1 MLMTLDQWLARFFGA
16 GRRADRPAPLSQR
29 ASFGLDGMEMRQ
41 IDANFE
47 LQEWD
52 EEPESE
58 PSPYRPHFRRP
69 RAVFV
74 DSSQDFAPR
83 APVALPP
90 AEWAPPAPPE
100 PDYPPQHFI
109 PAEQDERVRLEAMA
123 AQKSREILAAAQFE
137 PQFQSDIV
145 VASPQEGPAPK
156 FWRADQPNVRFT
168 RTPEASIARRLAE
181 EEAQRRAAEE
191 ESRRIEEEARLKA
204 EEQTRR
210 LEETRLA
217 QSHAINAPKPRV
229 RYARTPDR
237 VMQERNG
244 VKPQPEP
251 EKAPEIA
258 APEAAESLSPATL
271 APVSVAPPVPAQN
284 LTGFGAFGAM
294 GARFTFSVG
303 FGGISAPAP
312 APASVQAP
320 AAPEPV
326 AAAPIA
332 AETEKPAKMR
342 LRVKAVAAP
351 LEAAPEPVRVAPEPN
366 EPARTIRRVKPANG
380 FLERLDFDATQYEPL
395 SVETLAMPPVQPV
408 EEEPEDQLEVNADAL
423 EKTLEDFGVRG
434 DVLNAHP
441 GPVVTLYEFEPAP
454 GIKSSRVIGLAD
466 DIARSMS
473 AVSAR
478 VAVVPGRNAIGI
490 ELPNP
495 RRETVY
501 LRELFASPDF
511 AETKHKLAIALG
523 KTIGGEPV
531 IVDLAK
537 MPHLLVAGTTGS
549 GKSVAINTM
558 ILSLLYRLKPQECRL
573 IMVDPKMLEL
583 SVYDGIPHL

>member
-41 IDANFE
+41 IDSNFE

-74 DSSQDFAPR
+74 DSGQDLAPR

-90 AEWAPPAPPE
+90 AEWAPPAPPS

-109 PAEQDERVRLEAMA
+109 PAEQDDRARLEAMA
-123 AQKSREILAAAQFE
+123 AQKSREILAASQIE

-168 RTPEASIARRLAE
+168 RTPQASIARRLAE
-181 EEAQRRAAEE
+181 EEAQRSAAEE
-191 ESRRIEEEARLKA
+191 EARRIEEEARLKA
-204 EEQTRR
+204 EEQARR
-210 LEETRLA
+210 LEESRLA
-217 QSHAINAPKPRV
+217 QSYAIDAPKPRV

-251 EKAPEIA
+251 EKAAEIVA
-258 APEAAESLSPATL
+258 APEPIESPAPESLAPASA
-271 APVSVAPPVPAQN
+271 APVAAQN
-284 LTGFGAFGAM
+284 LTSFGAFGAM

-312 APASVQAP
+312 APAPAP

-332 AETEKPAKMR
+332 AETEKPTKMR

-351 LEAAPEPVRVAPEPN
+351 LEAAPEPVRVQEPN
-366 EPARTIRRVKPANG
+366 DPARIIRRVKPANG

-395 SVETLAMPPVQPV
+395 SVETLAMPPVQPF

-434 DVLNAHP
+434 DVLNA
-441 GPVVTLYEFEPAP
+441 
-454 GIKSSRVIGLAD
+454 
-466 DIARSMS
+466 
-473 AVSAR
+473 
-478 VAVVPGRNAIGI
+478 
-490 ELPNP
+490 
-495 RRETVY
+495 
-501 LRELFASPDF
+501 
-511 AETKHKLAIALG
+511 
-523 KTIGGEPV
+523 
-531 IVDLAK
+531 
-537 MPHLLVAGTTGS
+537 
-549 GKSVAINTM
+549 
-558 ILSLLYRLKPQECRL
+558 
-573 IMVDPKMLEL
+573 
-583 SVYDGIPHL
+583 